1 MDIKLSELDL
11 KITMYSFYNTLLNN
25 NIRTVRD
32 VLDDE
37 KMNPILERLR
47 KQARDELRG
56 FIDLMKHQFAGQAL
70 TADIYLEQKMR
81 PLTDKEKETI
91 TQKGLSAIDYP
102 INFPR
107 MAITTREAMAL
118 YIIYMVNQKH
128 SEKDLRLIDV
138 FKLYLNGNDK
148 ESTLSRKIRIYLDS
162 FEKNHAS
169 DVELN
174 NLKKQLAEL
183 TQKRD
188 GLNLQIA
195 KTEERIKA
203 YEEIKGSMN
212 K

>member
-32 VLDDE
+32 ILDDE

-56 FIDLMKHQFAGQAL
+56 FIDLMKHQFGGQAL

-188 GLNLQIA
+188 NLNLQIA